1 VVRQAM
7 AQKDGVE
14 SDLADP
20 NPSIYAGKR
29 VVVRIKHSPPS
40 YFFILY
46 VGYLSISFSPLYWGN
61 ASVAGQ

>member
-1 VVRQAM
+1 M

-29 VVVRIKHSPPS
+29 VVVRIKHSPPAT
-40 YFFILY
+40 
-46 VGYLSISFSPLYWGN
+46 PLI
-61 ASVAGQ
+61 